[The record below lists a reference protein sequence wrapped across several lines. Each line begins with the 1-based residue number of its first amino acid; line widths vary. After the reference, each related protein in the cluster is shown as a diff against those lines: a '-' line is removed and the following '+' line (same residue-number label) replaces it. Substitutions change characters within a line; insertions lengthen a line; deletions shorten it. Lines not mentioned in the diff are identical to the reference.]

1 MNKIHTNYNQFNLEQ
16 LLMESV
22 KEMKFV
28 ISKRL
33 RDILANINSE
43 IAEELLKSHRD
54 LNFKT
59 KQTFIDIAEGKDDS
73 ISFILA
79 NKAADILNIEESE
92 LNTSYN
98 RTLRDR
104 ITNNDDVYNKYR
116 GEMKLGRF
124 VNTVF
129 PNKFPAAQRVEGGQ
143 KSRDVENFV
152 RLYKSL
158 FDQDTKFLMFD
169 IVKGDDISYWYKY
182 TRYMNREGSLGGSCM
197 SDVSSGFLEIYTSN
211 ENVSMVI
218 LYENQ
223 NKNKIRGRAI
233 LWNLSVP
240 EDRIF
245 MDRIYTNDSSDEQL
259 FMDYATSKG
268 WLYKS
273 TQSYGPDGRITDGT
287 TNEASNLTLKCQLKA
302 EHLDEYPYLDTL
314 IYYNPDNG
322 IISNRSNGQKYILQ
336 CTNGEYDELDYDDY
350 ETVYSQYHND
360 DIRRRDARWCQ
371 IGEDWVYSNE
381 ALRVYNTG
389 LEGEIY
395 AVPGN
400 PTVVRTQI
408 RDIIDHYIPK
418 EKAIW
423 SDYLNTWLFYSS
435 VREVYTDKEKINKV
449 LDHKKRLDKNFVQIG
464 DDFFNINIVH
474 KDDNDKWVLD

>member
-1 MNKIHTNYNQFNLEQ
+1 MNKIHINYDQFNLEQ
-16 LLMESV
+16 ILMESV

-28 ISKRL
+28 LSKRL
-33 RDILANINSE
+33 RNILANINSE
-43 IAEELLKSHRD
+43 IAEELLKSHRE

-59 KQTFIDIAEGKDDS
+59 RQTFIDIAEGMDDS
-73 ISFILA
+73 VSFILA
-79 NKAADILNIEESE
+79 NKAADVLDLEESQ
-92 LNTSYN
+92 LDTSYN
-98 RTLRDR
+98 RILRDR
-104 ITNNDDVYNKYR
+104 TTDEDEVYKKYR
-116 GEMKLGRF
+116 GVMKLGRF
-124 VNTVF
+124 INTVF

-169 IVKGDDISYWYKY
+169 IVKGNDISYWYKY
-182 TRYMNREGSLGGSCM
+182 TNYMNREGSLGGSCM
-197 SDVSSGFLEIYTSN
+197 SDVPSDYLDIYTSN

-218 LYENQ
+218 LYENL

-233 LWNLSVP
+233 LWSLSLP
-240 EDRIF
+240 NDRIF

-259 FMDYATSKG
+259 FMDYASSKG

-273 TQSYGPDGRITDGT
+273 MQSYGSDGRITDSV
-287 TNEASNLTLKCQLKA
+287 TNDVSSLTMKCQLKA
-302 EHLDEYPYLDTL
+302 QHLDEYPYLDTL

-322 IISNRSNGQKYILQ
+322 IISNRSTGQKYILQ
-336 CTNGEYDELDYDDY
+336 CTNGEYDELDYEDY
-350 ETVYSQYHND
+350 ETVYSNYHGD

-389 LEGEIY
+389 LDGEIY

-400 PTVVRTQI
+400 PTIVRTVI

-435 VREVYTDKEKINKV
+435 VREVYIDREKTNKV
-449 LDHKKRLDKNFVQIG
+449 LDHKKREDKNFVKIG
-464 DDFFNINIVH
+464 DEYFS
-474 KDDNDKWVLD
+474 KDLAEKKDGKWVLV

>member
-1 MNKIHTNYNQFNLEQ
+1 MNKIHINYDQFNLEQ
-16 LLMESV
+16 ILMESV

-28 ISKRL
+28 LSKRL
-33 RDILANINSE
+33 RNILANINSE
-43 IAEELLKSHRD
+43 IAEELLKSHRE

-59 KQTFIDIAEGKDDS
+59 RQTFIDIAEGMDDS
-73 ISFILA
+73 VSFILA
-79 NKAADILNIEESE
+79 NKAADVLDLEESQ
-92 LNTSYN
+92 LDTSYN
-98 RTLRDR
+98 RRLRDR
-104 ITNNDDVYNKYR
+104 TTDEDEVYKKYR
-116 GEMKLGRF
+116 GVMKLGRF
-124 VNTVF
+124 INTVF

-169 IVKGDDISYWYKY
+169 VVKGDDIAYWYKY
-182 TRYMNREGSLGGSCM
+182 TNYMNRDGSLGGSCM
-197 SDVSSGFLEIYTSN
+197 SDVSDSYLDIYSSN

-218 LYENQ
+218 LYENH

-233 LWNLSVP
+233 LWSLSLP
-240 EDRIF
+240 NDRIF

-259 FMDYATSKG
+259 FMDYASSKG

-273 TQSYGPDGRITDGT
+273 MQSYGSDGRITDSV
-287 TNEASNLTLKCQLKA
+287 TNDVSSLTMKCQLRA
-302 EHLDEYPYLDTL
+302 QHLDEYPYLDTL

-322 IISNRSNGQKYILQ
+322 IISNRSTGQKYILQ
-336 CTNGEYDELDYDDY
+336 TTNGDYEELDYEDY
-350 ETVYSQYHND
+350 ETVYSNYHGD

-371 IGEDWVYSNE
+371 IGEDWVYENE
-381 ALRVYNTG
+381 ALRVFNTG
-389 LEGEIY
+389 LNGEIY

-400 PTVVRTQI
+400 PTIVRTVI

-435 VREVYTDKEKINKV
+435 VREVYTDREKTNKV
-449 LDHKKRLDKNFVQIG
+449 LDHKKREDKNFVKIG
-464 DDFFNINIVH
+464 DEYFS
-474 KDDNDKWVLD
+474 KDLAEKKDGKWVLV